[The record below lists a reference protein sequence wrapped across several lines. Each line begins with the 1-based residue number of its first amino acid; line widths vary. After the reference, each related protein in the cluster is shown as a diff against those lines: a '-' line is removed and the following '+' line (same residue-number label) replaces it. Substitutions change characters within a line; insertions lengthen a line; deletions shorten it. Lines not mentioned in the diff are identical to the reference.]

1 MDKVTDYIM
10 EIPDGMNDDQCNTI
24 ETYYRNTATW
34 RDSEILE
41 RMNQLYMEYA
51 LYWNEY
57 ARRKKRDG
65 ERGSK
70 AQSPDSF
77 SCHFI

>member
-1 MDKVTDYIM
+1 MITDKM
-10 EIPDGMNDDQCNTI
+10 
-24 ETYYRNTATW
+24 

-41 RMNQLYMEYA
+41 RMNQLYMEYT

-57 ARRKKRDG
+57 TKRKKRNG

>member
-1 MDKVTDYIM
+1 MKPIDKMT
-10 EIPDGMNDDQCNTI
+10 
-24 ETYYRNTATW
+24 
-34 RDSEILE
+34 DSEILE
-41 RMNQLYMEYA
+41 RMNQLYTEYT
-51 LYWNEY
+51 LYWNEH
-57 ARRKKRDG
+57 ARRKRRDG

>member
-1 MDKVTDYIM
+1 MKPTDKM
-10 EIPDGMNDDQCNTI
+10 K
-24 ETYYRNTATW
+24 
-34 RDSEILE
+34 DSEILE

-57 ARRKKRDG
+57 ARRKRRDG